1 MRLSDWDKRLDCFVE
16 DMRHNQFKWGQ
27 NDCLSFVGGCLKAQT
42 GQNKIADWQGTYTT
56 RWGAFLN
63 YRRKLNQF
71 GFDSIIDALDARF
84 ERQDLKLPPRGSII
98 LRPQKTAVMSFVFGV
113 VLSEYAAFVGSDGLV
128 FTLVESDDL
137 FWGVK

>member
-1 MRLSDWDKRLDCFVE
+1 VKLPDWEKRLDCFVE
-16 DMRHNQFKWGQ
+16 SVRHKQFEWSK
-27 NDCLSFVGGCLKAQT
+27 NDCLSFVGGCLEAQT
-42 GQNKIADWQGTYTT
+42 GENKINDWSGNYST

-71 GFDSIIDALDARF
+71 GFDSIIDALDAKF
-84 ERQDLKLPPRGSII
+84 QRQDLKLPPRGSIV
-98 LRPQKTAVMSFVFGV
+98 LRRQKTAVMSFVFGI

-128 FTLVESDDL
+128 FTLIDDDDL